1 MYSYFSILD
10 TNLRVHAVLY
20 LFKLDFEGGFSH
32 FSFPAFLVNKVSST
46 RNASKEVNSLLNSVK
61 FSLEEDFVL
70 VIRKHEVI
78 VGSGSGQG
86 NWVLRLGFGRAEGKT
101 QKLEIAG

>member
-1 MYSYFSILD
+1 MYSVFCILD
-10 TNLRVHAVLY
+10 GNLRVQAVLY
-20 LFKLDFEGGFSH
+20 LFELEFEGGFSH

-46 RNASKEVNSLLNSVK
+46 RNASKEVNSLLNLVK

-78 VGSGSGQG
+78 VGLGSGHG
-86 NWVLRLGFGRAEGKT
+86 NWVLRLEFGRAE
-101 QKLEIAG
+101 EARPRN